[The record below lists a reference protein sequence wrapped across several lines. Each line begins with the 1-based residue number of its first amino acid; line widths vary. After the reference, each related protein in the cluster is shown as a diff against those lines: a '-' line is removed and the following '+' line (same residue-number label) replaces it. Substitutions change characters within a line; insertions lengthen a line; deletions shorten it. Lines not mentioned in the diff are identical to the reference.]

1 VLEIVNFINL
11 DVTNYTYG
19 QNKLLTLRDFKQFTK
34 RFETLKLKLFYFS
47 MKQIEGNQ
55 NKVNRKM
62 KDHQEDC
69 TTAREERKRQ
79 RKPTTKI
86 RHSDLCNYN
95 RKEKE
100 VINESTRMGT
110 CCN

>member
-62 KDHQEDC
+62 KDHQEDYI
-69 TTAREERKRQ
+69 TAREERKRQ